1 MDKFTYNGVEFCN
14 FGSNNYSNGMELI
27 TCYPMPKNFIR
38 RVLNGEFHGIW
49 LNPSA
54 DCSDGTEFYG
64 VFGTAE
70 QYYGNNE
77 DGFLYRQREAQ
88 IANKY
93 FKLLGGYQLSRLAS
107 KEEQELADLKA
118 RAQYVDWWSRIQTEL
133 DEASLGILEQ
143 SY

>member
-14 FGSNNYSNGMELI
+14 FGSNNLSHGMECI
-27 TCYPMPKNFIR
+27 TCYPMPDNFIQ

-70 QYYGNNE
+70 QYYGLNE
-77 DGFLYRQREAQ
+77 DGFLYKQRESQ
-88 IANKY
+88 IAKRY
-93 FKLLGGYQLSRLAS
+93 FRLLGGL
-107 KEEQELADLKA
+107 KNFNNPDITEEMRDAAEKQAEAE
-118 RAQYVDWWSRIQTEL
+118 YVDWWSKIQTEL
-133 DEASLGILEQ
+133 DEASLGILEP
-143 SY
+143 

>member
-1 MDKFTYNGVEFCN
+1 MEKFTYNGVEFCN
-14 FGSNNYSNGMELI
+14 FGSNNYSNGMECI

-54 DCSDGTEFYG
+54 NCSDETEFYG

-77 DGFLYRQREAQ
+77 DGFLYKQREAQ

-107 KEEQELADLKA
+107 KEEQEIADSKA
-118 RAQYVDWWSRIQTEL
+118 RAEYVDWWSRIQTEL

>member
-14 FGSNNYSNGMELI
+14 FGSNNYSNGMECI
-27 TCYPMPKNFIR
+27 TCYPMPDNFIQ

-70 QYYGNNE
+70 QYYGLNE
-77 DGFLYRQREAQ
+77 DGFLYKQRESQ
-88 IANKY
+88 IAKRY
-93 FKLLGGYQLSRLAS
+93 FNLLGGYQQARLAD
-107 KEEQELADLKA
+107 KEEQDSADAQA
-118 RAQYVDWWSRIQTEL
+118 RAEYVDWWSKIQTEL
-133 DEASLGILEQ
+133 DEASLGILEP
-143 SY
+143 SC

>member
-1 MDKFTYNGVEFCN
+1 MEKFTYNGVEFCN

-27 TCYPMPKNFIR
+27 TCCPMPKNFIR

-54 DCSDGTEFYG
+54 DCSDETEFYG

-70 QYYGNNE
+70 QYYGNNK
-77 DGFLYRQREAQ
+77 DGLLYRQRESQ
-88 IANKY
+88 IATKY
-93 FKLLGGYQLSRLAS
+93 FKLLGGYQQARLAS
-107 KEEQELADLKA
+107 KEEQEIADSKA
-118 RAQYVDWWSRIQTEL
+118 RAEYVDWWSRIQTEL